1 MKYDFQSPRH
11 WLAGERARSDL
22 YLLHQIFY
30 TNLCQVLVNLLAKI
44 NDSDVF
50 FCKSLR
56 FWVRNNTTEN
66 ISVDFRLRQEKS
78 SQLAEGIYSHRLR
91 DLSLNFTLG
100 TSLILYV
107 RSKKSYFT
115 CLGYFSTLGS
125 SHMWARSNLFFKFV
139 LLKII
144 H

>member
-1 MKYDFQSPRH
+1 M
-11 WLAGERARSDL
+11 
-22 YLLHQIFY
+22 
-30 TNLCQVLVNLLAKI
+30 
-44 NDSDVF
+44 
-50 FCKSLR
+50 
-56 FWVRNNTTEN
+56 RNNTTEI

-115 CLGYFSTLGS
+115 CLGYFDNMASDRQQAADFAGS
-125 SHMWARSNLFFKFV
+125 LPTV
-139 LLKII
+139 
-144 H
+144 

>member
-22 YLLHQIFY
+22 YLSHQIFY

-56 FWVRNNTTEN
+56 FWVRNNTTEI
-66 ISVDFRLRQEKS
+66 ISVDS
-78 SQLAEGIYSHRLR
+78 EGIYSHRLR

-115 CLGYFSTLGS
+115 CLGYFECNFFEKTSSTCY
-125 SHMWARSNLFFKFV
+125 AEANLDRVPWVPWNPWNF
-139 LLKII
+139 
-144 H
+144 

>member
-1 MKYDFQSPRH
+1 M
-11 WLAGERARSDL
+11 RSDL
-22 YLLHQIFY
+22 YLSHQIFY

-50 FCKSLR
+50 FCKSLL
-56 FWVRNNTTEN
+56 FWVRNNTTEI

-115 CLGYFSTLGS
+115 CLGYFG
-125 SHMWARSNLFFKFV
+125 F
-139 LLKII
+139 
-144 H
+144 

>member
-1 MKYDFQSPRH
+1 M
-11 WLAGERARSDL
+11 RSDL
-22 YLLHQIFY
+22 YLSHQIFY

-50 FCKSLR
+50 FCKSLQ
-56 FWVRNNTTEN
+56 FLVRNNTTEI
-66 ISVDFRLRQEKS
+66 ISVDFRLRRYLWTRE
-78 SQLAEGIYSHRLR
+78 IHSHRLR

-115 CLGYFSTLGS
+115 RLGYFGKHRLIKKNAT
-125 SHMWARSNLFFKFV
+125 R
-139 LLKII
+139 
-144 H
+144 

>member
-22 YLLHQIFY
+22 YLSHQIFY

-50 FCKSLR
+50 FCKSLQ

-66 ISVDFRLRQEKS
+66 ISVDFRL
-78 SQLAEGIYSHRLR
+78 IYSHRLR

-115 CLGYFSTLGS
+115 CLGYFGVNILNYFKNIFEKKKVCILLHKMIL
-125 SHMWARSNLFFKFV
+125 HMQE
-139 LLKII
+139 
-144 H
+144 